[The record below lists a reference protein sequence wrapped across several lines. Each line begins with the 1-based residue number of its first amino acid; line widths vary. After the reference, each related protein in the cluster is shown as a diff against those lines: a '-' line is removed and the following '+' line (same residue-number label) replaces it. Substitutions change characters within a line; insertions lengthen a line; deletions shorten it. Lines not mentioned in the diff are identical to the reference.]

1 MLAVGV
7 GLCLLA
13 AGVAG
18 ANSTYITESPIEPAT
33 PTSIAVGS
41 PTRGALIFGVQLPPE
56 GTDHFTWDFPLGVA
70 PNRDWRRW
78 GTGGTIERTLAV
90 IAEHRLANFGAP
102 RVGIADLSREA
113 GGPFGKRFG
122 GLGHASHQ
130 NGLDVDVLYPR
141 ADHLERAAPK
151 AKLIDRAPVAGPG
164 QPLRRRGRPVR
175 LRRAQHEAARAEEGR
190 REDRPPRRPHPR
202 ALRRGALR
210 SAGVLPIGS
219 GSRVETSRP
228 DDPGGATS

>member
-1 MLAVGV
+1 MQRESSACAGA

-13 AGVAG
+13 TGVAG
-18 ANSTYITESPIEPAT
+18 ANSTYITETAIEPAA
-33 PTSIAVGS
+33 PASIPVGS

-90 IAEHRLANFGAP
+90 IAEHRVANFGAP

-141 ADHLERAAPK
+141 ADHLERVAPK
-151 AKLIDRAPVAGPG
+151 AKLIDRRLSQDLVNRFVAAGAQYVFVGLNTKLRGPKKVV
-164 QPLRRRGRPVR
+164 QPIAHHDDHIHVRWRP
-175 LRRAQHEAARAEEGR
+175 
-190 REDRPPRRPHPR
+190 
-202 ALRRGALR
+202 
-210 SAGVLPIGS
+210 
-219 GSRVETSRP
+219 
-228 DDPGGATS
+228 